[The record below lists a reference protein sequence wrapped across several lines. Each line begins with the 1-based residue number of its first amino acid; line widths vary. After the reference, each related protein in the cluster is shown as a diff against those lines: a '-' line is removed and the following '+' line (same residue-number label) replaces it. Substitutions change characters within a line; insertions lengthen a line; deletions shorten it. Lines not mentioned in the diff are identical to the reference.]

1 MVRLS
6 NNLLG
11 ILNVVVFVLSIPIF
25 IAGVWLANQASS
37 ECEKFLDKPMIVLGV
52 FLMAVSLAGIIGACC
67 RVSCLLWLYLCV
79 MFILILLIFCFTVFA
94 FVVTNKGAG
103 EAVSGRGYKEYKLGD
118 YSHWLQK
125 RVESGKNW
133 DRIRS
138 CVQESKVCQK
148 LANKGDSVQQFF
160 RQNLSPLQVSS
171 SSSSLCSSFPLLK
184 LRLIWNNNSLDV
196 ASHRQNVTCS
206 TLMRRIGVERSAPAV
221 RTTKIARNGITTHL
235 CFATI
240 AILARPGS

>member
-184 LRLIWNNNSLDV
+184 LRLI
-196 ASHRQNVTCS
+196 
-206 TLMRRIGVERSAPAV
+206 
-221 RTTKIARNGITTHL
+221 
-235 CFATI
+235 
-240 AILARPGS
+240 